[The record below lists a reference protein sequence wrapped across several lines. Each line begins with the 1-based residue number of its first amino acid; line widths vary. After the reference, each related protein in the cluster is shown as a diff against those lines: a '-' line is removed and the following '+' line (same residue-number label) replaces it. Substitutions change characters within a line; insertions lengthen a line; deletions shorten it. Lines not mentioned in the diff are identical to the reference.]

1 MIDTAA
7 SHSHPV
13 PGVGPRAAALDI
25 VLAVLRDGRSL
36 RRGLE
41 ARATQPDRR
50 DEALVRELC
59 YGVLRRR
66 RQLEGV
72 LDALM
77 RRPLK
82 RRDADVEVAL
92 LIGIYQLLHTR
103 TTAHAALATSA
114 ALGRRIGKPWA
125 TGLINGVLRAFLRQ
139 RGDLTERI
147 ARGADAERS
156 HPRWLVDATR
166 KAWPDHWRDILRV
179 NDEHPPMTL
188 RVNPT
193 RTGRDAYLARL
204 RARAIAAWPAPHCAQ
219 GITLE
224 RARTV
229 SELPGFHSGEVSVQ
243 DAAAQLA
250 APLLDP
256 PAGARVLDACAAPGG
271 KAAHLLERRPG
282 LRLTAIDIDADRLGR
297 LRTDLERLGLRAT
310 LKRADA
316 REPGGWWDGRD
327 YDHVLIDS
335 PCSATGVIRRHPD
348 LKWLRR
354 PEDPARLAQR
364 QALLLS
370 RTWPTLAPRGSLLYA
385 TCSILP
391 SENDEVIARFLA
403 THRDARALDIP
414 AAWGVATL
422 HGRQILPGEAGMDG
436 FYYALLFKV

>member
-1 MIDTAA
+1 MTDTGA
-7 SHSHPV
+7 SLSHTV
-13 PGVGPRAAALDI
+13 PGVGPRAAALDV

-36 RRGLE
+36 SRGLE
-41 ARATQPDRR
+41 ARAPLPDRR
-50 DEALVRELC
+50 DEALTRELC

-72 LDALM
+72 LHTLM

-92 LIGIYQLLHTR
+92 MIGIYQLLYLR
-103 TTAHAALATSA
+103 TTAHAVVATSA

-125 TGLINGVLRAFLRQ
+125 TGLINGVLRTFLRQ
-139 RGDLTERI
+139 RGDLTEEI
-147 ARGADAERS
+147 AHGADAERS
-156 HPRWLVDATR
+156 HPRWLVDAIR
-166 KAWPDHWRDILRV
+166 NAWPECWRDILRV

-193 RTGRDAYLARL
+193 RTGREEYLARL
-204 RARAIAAWPAPHCAQ
+204 RDRAIAAWPAPHCAH
-219 GITLE
+219 GVTLE
-224 RARTV
+224 HARMV

-256 PAGARVLDACAAPGG
+256 PEGARVLDACAAPGG
-271 KAAHLLERRPG
+271 KTAHLLEHCPG
-282 LRLTAIDIDADRLGR
+282 LRLSAVDSDADRLGR
-297 LRTDLERLGLRAT
+297 IRDNLDRLGLRAT
-310 LKRADA
+310 LKKADA
-316 REPGGWWDGRD
+316 CEPDGWWDGHD
-327 YDHVLIDS
+327 YDRILIDA

-348 LKWLRR
+348 VKWLRR
-354 PEDPARLAQR
+354 PEDPARLARRQR
-364 QALLLS
+364 LLLS
-370 RTWPTLAPRGSLLYA
+370 RTWPTLARRGSLLYA

-414 AAWGVATL
+414 AAWGVSTR